1 MSSSSSFQYRG
12 LILRVAVPS
21 PLRQL
26 FEYLPPSEQ
35 SAVHKDQGHSQTVQQ
50 VAPGT
55 RVKVPFGRRQVVG
68 VVMATADG
76 STLPRSRLRPAS
88 AVLDTQPL
96 FSAALFKVLGWAMEY
111 YHHPPG
117 EVMAAAL
124 PARLRQGEALR
135 GSVEHWRISTD
146 ADDVDTR
153 LARAPRQRELYDW
166 IAAEGSISRDQL
178 STSPF
183 STALLRELEAR
194 QLIQRFQVNSAA
206 GSHFATDTLIA
217 GTMPALNSEQQTA
230 VDRIERAL
238 DHFGCFLLDGVTG
251 SGKTEVYM
259 QAMSKVLKAG
269 RQCLVLVPEIGLT
282 PQTINR
288 FQQRFTCPVVSLH
301 SGMNDS
307 ERLDAWRQ
315 AADGGAGIVIGTRSA
330 VFCEL
335 ARPGLIVVDEEH
347 DSSFKQQDGF
357 RYSARDLAILR
368 ARESGIPVILGSAT
382 PSLESLLNAER
393 GRYQHLRLL
402 QRAGLAEPAALKL
415 VDVAE
420 QPLEAGFADHVL
432 QKMAIQL
439 ERGNQVLA
447 FINRRGFAPL
457 LHCLTCGWVA
467 ECEHCLTQLTVHSQP
482 RGLRCH
488 HCGDRQSL
496 PPACP
501 GCHSRDLS
509 TVGVGTQQ
517 IEAALQSRFA
527 AYPVLRIDRD
537 STRSRQRFTT
547 MLEQVQS
554 GQPCL
559 LIGTQM
565 LAKGHHFPGITLV
578 VVIDADAGLFSA
590 DFRGQEQMAQTIVQV
605 AGRAGRAELG
615 GEVLIQSRHAS
626 HSTLQALSTL
636 PYADFARQLLDARRE
651 AELPPFSHL
660 ALLRSEAR
668 SLTQSLEFLDQAA
681 RLAAGLASQHQL
693 KVTYLGPVPSPMEK
707 RAGRFR
713 AQLSISSSERGA
725 LQKQLAL
732 LMAELDQIKT
742 PAGLR
747 WSLDVDPLD
756 MV

>member
-1 MSSSSSFQYRG
+1 MSTTKSFQYRG

-26 FEYLPPSEQ
+26 FDYLPPFEQ
-35 SAVHKDQGHSQTVQQ
+35 ATDRQDRDERAENRKIV
-50 VAPGT
+50 PGT

-68 VVMATADG
+68 VIMATAAG

-88 AVLDTQPL
+88 AVLDARPL
-96 FSAALFKVLGWAMEY
+96 FSPALFKLLDWAISY

-124 PARLRQGEALR
+124 PARLRQGEAMR
-135 GSVEHWRISTD
+135 GSVARWRISCGAESAD
-146 ADDVDTR
+146 AH
-153 LARAPRQRELYDW
+153 LSRAPRQRELYDW
-166 IAAEGSISRDQL
+166 IAAQGSISRDEL
-178 STSPF
+178 AASPF
-183 STALLRELEAR
+183 SPALLRELETR
-194 QLIQRFQVNSAA
+194 QLIERFRVHSDAP
-206 GSHFATDTLIA
+206 SSFATTDLLAGPAPTL
-217 GTMPALNSEQQTA
+217 NHEQQAA
-230 VDRIERAL
+230 VDRIHEGRNR
-238 DHFGCFLLDGVTG
+238 FGCFLLDGVTG

-259 QAMSKVLKAG
+259 RAMAEVLQNG
-269 RQCLVLVPEIGLT
+269 GQCLVLVPEIGLT
-282 PQTINR
+282 PQTIAR
-288 FQQRFTCPVVSLH
+288 FQQRFTCSVVSLH
-301 SGMNDS
+301 SGLSDS
-307 ERLDAWRQ
+307 ERLAAWRQ
-315 AADGGAGIVIGTRSA
+315 AADGAAGIVIGTRSA

-335 ARPGLIVVDEEH
+335 ARPGLIVIDEEH

-368 ARESGIPVILGSAT
+368 ARECGIPIILGSAT
-382 PSLESLLNAER
+382 PSLESLRNAQR

-402 QRAGLAEPAALKL
+402 QRAGRAEAAALKL
-415 VDVAE
+415 VDIAE
-420 QPLEAGFADHVL
+420 QPLEAGFADSVL

-439 ERGNQVLA
+439 ERGNQILA

-488 HCGDRQSL
+488 HCGDRRPL

-501 GCHSRDLS
+501 ACRSRELS

-517 IEAALQSRFA
+517 IEALLQKRFA
-527 AYPVLRIDRD
+527 GYPVLRIDRD
-537 STRSRQRFTT
+537 STRSRQRFAT

-554 GQPCL
+554 GQPCI

-668 SLTQSLEFLDQAA
+668 SLASSLEFLEGAA
-681 RLAAGLASQHQL
+681 RLAAELASQQQL
-693 KVTYLGPVPSPMEK
+693 KVFCLGPVPSPMEK

-713 AQLSISSSERGA
+713 AQLSISSAQRTA
-725 LQKQLAL
+725 LQKLLAL
-732 LMAELDQIKT
+732 LMAQLEQNKT
-742 PAGLR
+742 PPGLR

-756 MV
+756 MI